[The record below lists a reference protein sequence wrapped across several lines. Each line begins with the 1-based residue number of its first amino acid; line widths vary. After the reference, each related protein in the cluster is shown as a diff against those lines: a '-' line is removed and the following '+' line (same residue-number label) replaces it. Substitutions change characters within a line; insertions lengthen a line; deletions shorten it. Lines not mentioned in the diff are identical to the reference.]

1 MDASNRLVWLRWCIV
16 MMTGLCGLVAIV
28 ASVTAA
34 RMHYI
39 SINDAFIIIGAIGWI
54 GSLLFCIC
62 LALEGTRWLARVVI
76 KKLRELGW

>member
-1 MDASNRLVWLRWCIV
+1 
-16 MMTGLCGLVAIV
+16 
-28 ASVTAA
+28 
-34 RMHYI
+34 MHYI